1 MLSWRYAT
9 LHYST
14 QGVLSAASRG
24 YGGGPLYQS
33 GLCFTIEAMLGEG
46 DKVLLSTE
54 APAPPCNKQTASRDL
69 KALSDE
75 AAPFP
80 EIGNVDAN
88 AIVAGLQKLERDP
101 ALFAAL
107 QHRALQLRQD
117 EKA

>member
-1 MLSWRYAT
+1 MLSWPYAT

-24 YGGGPLYQS
+24 CGGGPLYQS

-46 DKVLLSTE
+46 DKVLLTTE

-75 AAPFP
+75 A
-80 EIGNVDAN
+80 IKVT
-88 AIVAGLQKLERDP
+88 
-101 ALFAAL
+101 
-107 QHRALQLRQD
+107 
-117 EKA
+117 

>member
-46 DKVLLSTE
+46 DKVRLTTE

-69 KALSDE
+69 KADCHLTVETRIRPGEPQS
-75 AAPFP
+75 
-80 EIGNVDAN
+80 I
-88 AIVAGLQKLERDP
+88 
-101 ALFAAL
+101 
-107 QHRALQLRQD
+107 
-117 EKA
+117 